1 MRGQGVK
8 CFQLSVMVIFT
19 TMFPWFV
26 SAEHTEHVVV
36 TRDDIN
42 HPRPIIA
49 LVLAGGGAKGAAH
62 MGVLKALEEM
72 KIPVDIVLGTSMG
85 AYVAGLYA
93 TGMDAEEIESVIYSV
108 NWQSGYR
115 DRVSRSQRRVRDK
128 EYEDRYQLTTDL
140 GFGWDG
146 IRAPRGVVQGQS
158 MLRILRET
166 SGNLAKLDSFDDLV
180 IPYRA
185 VATDIIEMQPVVL
198 DKGYLVDAMMAS
210 MSVPGALPPY
220 DIDGRWLV
228 DGGVTNNMPVDI
240 AKQMGADVVIAVDI
254 SSDYKQQ
261 DSFSSFLSAANQL
274 SNYLVRRTT
283 ERQVSHLSEQDIL
296 LRPNVGLMETT
307 DFYKMPDAF
316 IEGYQTALEHQP
328 QLQVLALS
336 SAQYQNYIDGKAE
349 RRRQLQYGD
358 MLTVDDIAIRNHSH
372 YSDLLLKNRL
382 NLAQNTTLSTEEIE
396 ASVDRLYALDRF
408 KLVRYQYEQVEQENH
423 LLIDVYEKGWGPNY
437 LNFRFFL
444 EDDFST
450 TSQYSLGA
458 SLNFTDLGSHGAEL
472 ALNMDLGTDKQ
483 LEAELYSPLFS
494 SQKTFASFTAR
505 YRDDNRQ
512 VPFDDLFENTGLSA
526 TRNYV
531 PITYRTLTGEAA
543 LGYQQ
548 TLWRQLRV
556 GARYVD
562 GQVQPSTVPDYGNGT
577 FTRQGVFINYRID
590 SLDNFSLPREG
601 NYIDL
606 EYFISHDD
614 VNDLVEQANSS
625 SDTVY
630 DISAKLMSAKSV
642 GRHTLVAN
650 LDYGE
655 VRSKNS
661 ITPVEPKTI
670 GGFLNLSGI
679 PRKSLLGQ
687 NKIFT
692 SLVYR
697 YRWFDNDFG
706 LFNAPFYLGAS
717 IEYGGV
723 WSDPDLKIDTA
734 PKYVAGSIFAG
745 IDSPIGPVMFG
756 YGRTEQNYD
765 SFYLIIGTTF

>member
-8 CFQLSVMVIFT
+8 RFQLSVMVIFA

-382 NLAQNTTLSTEEIE
+382 NLARNTTLSTEEIE

-512 VPFDDLFENTGLSA
+512 IPFDDLFENTGLSA
-526 TRNYV
+526 TRNYI

-650 LDYGE
+650 LEYGE

>member
-1 MRGQGVK
+1 
-8 CFQLSVMVIFT
+8 
-19 TMFPWFV
+19 MFPWFV

-382 NLAQNTTLSTEEIE
+382 NLARNTTLSTEEIE

-512 VPFDDLFENTGLSA
+512 IPFDDLFENTGLSA
-526 TRNYV
+526 TRNYI

>member
-1 MRGQGVK
+1 
-8 CFQLSVMVIFT
+8 
-19 TMFPWFV
+19 
-26 SAEHTEHVVV
+26 
-36 TRDDIN
+36 
-42 HPRPIIA
+42 
-49 LVLAGGGAKGAAH
+49 

-146 IRAPRGVVQGQS
+146 VRAPRGVVQGQS
-158 MLRILRET
+158 MLRILRKT

-349 RRRQLQYGD
+349 RRRQLHYGD

-512 VPFDDLFENTGLSA
+512 IPFDDLFENTGLSA
-526 TRNYV
+526 TRNYI

>member
-1 MRGQGVK
+1 MR
-8 CFQLSVMVIFT
+8 CWPLSIIVIIMTLSFT
-19 TMFPWFV
+19 SV
-26 SAEHTEHVVV
+26 SAASKQ
-36 TRDDIN
+36 DD
-42 HPRPIIA
+42 PPSRPIIA

-62 MGVLKALEEM
+62 IGVLKALEEM
-72 KIPVDIVLGTSMG
+72 HIPVDMVVGTSMG

-93 TGMDAEEIESVIYSV
+93 TGMSAEEIESIIYSV

-146 IRAPRGVVQGQS
+146 LRAPRGVVQGQS

-166 SGNLAKLDSFDDLV
+166 SGNVVKLDSFDQLA

-185 VATDIIEMQPVVL
+185 VATDIIDMQPVIL
-198 DKGYLVDAMMAS
+198 DQGYLVDAMMAS

-228 DGGVTNNMPVDI
+228 DGGVTNNMPVDV
-240 AKQMGADVVIAVDI
+240 AKAMGADVVIAVDI

-261 DSFSSFLSAANQL
+261 ETFSSFLSAANQL

-283 ERQVSHLSEQDIL
+283 EYQASYLTEQDIL

-307 DFYKMPDAF
+307 EFHKMADAF
-316 IEGYQTALEHQP
+316 VEGYQTALSQQA
-328 QLQVLALS
+328 QLSQLAVT
-336 SAQYQNYIDGKAE
+336 SAQYQAYIDDKTQ
-349 RRRQLQYGD
+349 RRHRLQYGD
-358 MLTVDDIAIRNHSH
+358 QQVVDNIILRNHSH
-372 YSDLLLKNRL
+372 YSDVLLKNRL
-382 NLAQNTTLSTEEIE
+382 NLAQETRLSTEEIE
-396 ASVDRLYALDRF
+396 ASIDRLYALDRF
-408 KLVRYQYEQVEQENH
+408 KLVRYQFEQQNEQHN
-423 LLIDVYEKGWGPNY
+423 LLVDVYQKGWGPNY

-458 SLNFTDLGSHGAEL
+458 SLNFTDLGSQGAEFS
-472 ALNMDLGTDKQ
+472 LNMDLGTDKQ
-483 LEAELYSPLFS
+483 FEGELYSPLFS
-494 SQKTFASFTAR
+494 SQKLFNTLTLR
-505 YRDDNRQ
+505 YRDDSRQ
-512 VPFDDLFENTGLSA
+512 IPYEDLFENTGLSA
-526 TRNYV
+526 TRNYL
-531 PITYRTLTGEAA
+531 PIQYRTLTGEGT

-548 TLWRQLRV
+548 TLWREFRI
-556 GARYVD
+556 GARYID
-562 GQVQPSTVPDYGNGT
+562 GQVQMTTLPDLGNAS
-577 FTRQGVFINYRID
+577 FIRQGVFVNYRID

-601 NYIDL
+601 NYVAL
-606 EYFISHDD
+606 EYFISHDKVDD
-614 VNDLVEQANSS
+614 VSYQAQGRN

-630 DISAKLMSAKSV
+630 DFSAKLMSARSF
-642 GRHTLVAN
+642 GRHSIVAN

-655 VRSKNS
+655 VRSKKS
-661 ITPVEPKTI
+661 ITPVEPKTL

-679 PRKSLLGQ
+679 PRNSLLGQ
-687 NKIFT
+687 NKAFT

-723 WSDPDLKIDTA
+723 WSDPDLNVRSA
-734 PKYVAGSIFAG
+734 PKYVAGSLFAG
-745 IDSPIGPVMFG
+745 IDSPIGPIMFG
-756 YGRTEQNYD
+756 YGRTEQSFD
-765 SFYLIIGTTF
+765 SIYLILGTTF

>member
-1 MRGQGVK
+1 MKR
-8 CFQLSVMVIFT
+8 FQLSVMVIFA

-349 RRRQLQYGD
+349 RRRQLHYGD

-396 ASVDRLYALDRF
+396 DSVDRLYALDRF

-512 VPFDDLFENTGLSA
+512 IPFDDLFENTGLSA
-526 TRNYV
+526 TRNYI

>member
-1 MRGQGVK
+1 MKRL
-8 CFQLSVMVIFT
+8 QLGIIVIVA
-19 TMFPWFV
+19 TMFAWFV
-26 SAEHTEHVVV
+26 SAESAVV
-36 TRDDIN
+36 TGDDIN

-93 TGMDAEEIESVIYSV
+93 TGMDAEEIEGVIYSV

-146 IRAPRGVVQGQS
+146 LRAPRGVVQGQS

-166 SGNLAKLDSFDDLV
+166 SGNIAKLDSFDDLV

-185 VATDIIEMQPVVL
+185 VATDIIEMKPVVL

-283 ERQVSHLSEQDIL
+283 ERQASQLSEQDIL

-307 DFYKMPDAF
+307 EFHKMPDAF
-316 IEGYQTALEHQP
+316 IEGYQTALEHQQ

-336 SAQYQNYIDGKAE
+336 SAQYQNYVDGKAE
-349 RRRQLQYGD
+349 RRRKLHYGD
-358 MLTVDDIAIRNHSH
+358 QLTVDNIAIRNHSH

-382 NLAQNTTLSTEEIE
+382 NLAQNTTLSTKEIE

-408 KLVRYQYEQVEQENH
+408 KLVRYQYEQVDQDNH
-423 LLIDVYEKGWGPNY
+423 LLIDVHEKGWGPNY

-512 VPFDDLFENTGLSA
+512 IPFEDLFENTGLSA

-531 PITYRTLTGEAA
+531 PISYRTLTGEAA
-543 LGYQQ
+543 LSYQQ
-548 TLWRQLRV
+548 ALWRQLRV

-562 GQVQPSTVPDYGNGT
+562 GQVQPSTVPDYGNAT
-577 FTRQGVFINYRID
+577 FTRQGIFVNYRID

-601 NYIDL
+601 DYIVL

-630 DISAKLMSAKSV
+630 DISVKLMSAKSV

-679 PRKSLLGQ
+679 PRESLLGQ

-734 PKYVAGSIFAG
+734 PKYVAGSVFAG

>member
-1 MRGQGVK
+1 MKR
-8 CFQLSVMVIFT
+8 FQLSVMVIFA

-26 SAEHTEHVVV
+26 SAEHTEHVVA

-93 TGMDAEEIESVIYSV
+93 TGMDAEEIESVMYSV

-336 SAQYQNYIDGKAE
+336 SAQYQNYIDGKTE

-512 VPFDDLFENTGLSA
+512 IPFDDLFENTGLSA

-562 GQVQPSTVPDYGNGT
+562 GQVKPSTAPDYGSAT

>member
-1 MRGQGVK
+1 MKR
-8 CFQLSVMVIFT
+8 FQLSVMVIFA

-512 VPFDDLFENTGLSA
+512 IPFDDLFENTGLSA
-526 TRNYV
+526 TRNYI

>member
-1 MRGQGVK
+1 MKR
-8 CFQLSVMVIFT
+8 FQLSVMVIFAS
-19 TMFPWFV
+19 MFPWFV

-36 TRDDIN
+36 TGDDIN

-72 KIPVDIVLGTSMG
+72 KIPVDIIIGTSMG

-146 IRAPRGVVQGQS
+146 LRAPHGVVQGQS

-185 VATDIIEMQPVVL
+185 VATDIIEMQPVVV

-261 DSFSSFLSAANQL
+261 DTFSSFLSAANQL

-283 ERQVSHLSEQDIL
+283 EQQASHLSEKDIL
-296 LRPNVGLMETT
+296 LSPNVGLMETT
-307 DFYKMPDAF
+307 EFHKMPDAF
-316 IEGYQTALEHQP
+316 IEGYQTALGHQQ

-336 SAQYQNYIDGKAE
+336 GAQYQNYIDGKAE
-349 RRRQLQYGD
+349 RRRHLQYGD

-382 NLAQNTTLSTEEIE
+382 NLAQDTTLSTEEIE

-408 KLVRYQYEQVEQENH
+408 KLVRYQYDQVDQQNH

-512 VPFDDLFENTGLSA
+512 VPYDDLFENTGLSA
-526 TRNYV
+526 TRNYI
-531 PITYRTLTGEAA
+531 PITYRTLTGEVA

-548 TLWRQLRV
+548 TLWRELRV
-556 GARYVD
+556 GARYID
-562 GQVQPSTVPDYGNGT
+562 GQVQPSTIPDYGNAT

-734 PKYVAGSIFAG
+734 PKYVAGSVFAG

>member
-1 MRGQGVK
+1 MKRL
-8 CFQLSVMVIFT
+8 QLGIIVIVA
-19 TMFPWFV
+19 TMFAWFV
-26 SAEHTEHVVV
+26 SAESAVV
-36 TRDDIN
+36 TGDDIN

-93 TGMDAEEIESVIYSV
+93 TGMDAEEIEGVIYSV

-146 IRAPRGVVQGQS
+146 LRAPRGVVQGQS

-166 SGNLAKLDSFDDLV
+166 SGNIAKLDSFDDLV

-185 VATDIIEMQPVVL
+185 VATDIIEMKPVVL

-283 ERQVSHLSEQDIL
+283 ERQASQLSEQDIL

-307 DFYKMPDAF
+307 EFHKMPDAF
-316 IEGYQTALEHQP
+316 IEGYQTALEHQQ

-336 SAQYQNYIDGKAE
+336 SVQYQNYVDGKAE
-349 RRRQLQYGD
+349 RRRKLHYGD
-358 MLTVDDIAIRNHSH
+358 QLTVDNIAIRNHSH

-382 NLAQNTTLSTEEIE
+382 NLAQNTTLSTKEIE

-408 KLVRYQYEQVEQENH
+408 KLVRYQYEQVDQDNH
-423 LLIDVYEKGWGPNY
+423 LLIDVHEKGWGPNY

-512 VPFDDLFENTGLSA
+512 IPFEDLFENTGLSA

-531 PITYRTLTGEAA
+531 PISYRTLTGEAA
-543 LGYQQ
+543 LSYQQ
-548 TLWRQLRV
+548 ALWRQLRV

-562 GQVQPSTVPDYGNGT
+562 GQVQPSTVPDYGNAT
-577 FTRQGVFINYRID
+577 FTRQGIFVNYRID

-601 NYIDL
+601 DYIVL

-630 DISAKLMSAKSV
+630 DISVKLMSAKSV

-679 PRKSLLGQ
+679 PRESLLGQ

-734 PKYVAGSIFAG
+734 PKYVAGSVFAG

>member
-1 MRGQGVK
+1 MKR
-8 CFQLSVMVIFT
+8 FQLSVMVIFA

-382 NLAQNTTLSTEEIE
+382 NLARNTTLSTEEIE

-512 VPFDDLFENTGLSA
+512 IPFDDLFENTGLSA
-526 TRNYV
+526 TRNYI

>member
-1 MRGQGVK
+1 MK

>member
-1 MRGQGVK
+1 MK

-396 ASVDRLYALDRF
+396 ASVDRLYVLDRF

-512 VPFDDLFENTGLSA
+512 IPFDDLFENTGLSA
-526 TRNYV
+526 TRNYI

>member
-1 MRGQGVK
+1 
-8 CFQLSVMVIFT
+8 
-19 TMFPWFV
+19 MFPWFV

-382 NLAQNTTLSTEEIE
+382 NLARNTTLSTEEIE

-512 VPFDDLFENTGLSA
+512 IPFDDLFENTGLSA
-526 TRNYV
+526 TRNYI

-650 LDYGE
+650 LEYGE

>member
-8 CFQLSVMVIFT
+8 RFQLSVMVIFA

-349 RRRQLQYGD
+349 RRRRLQYGD

-382 NLAQNTTLSTEEIE
+382 NLAQNTTLSTEDIE

-512 VPFDDLFENTGLSA
+512 IPFDDLFENTGLSA
-526 TRNYV
+526 TRNYI

>member
-1 MRGQGVK
+1 MKR
-8 CFQLSVMVIFT
+8 FQLSVMVIFA

-26 SAEHTEHVVV
+26 SAEHTEHVVA

-93 TGMDAEEIESVIYSV
+93 TGMDAEEIESVMYSV

-336 SAQYQNYIDGKAE
+336 SAQYQNYIDGKTE

-512 VPFDDLFENTGLSA
+512 IPFDDLFENTGLSA

-562 GQVQPSTVPDYGNGT
+562 GQVQPSTAPDYGSAT

>member
-8 CFQLSVMVIFT
+8 RFQLSVMVIFA

-349 RRRQLQYGD
+349 RRRQLHYGD

-396 ASVDRLYALDRF
+396 DSVDRLYALDRF

-512 VPFDDLFENTGLSA
+512 IPFDDLFENTGLSA
-526 TRNYV
+526 TRNYI

>member
-1 MRGQGVK
+1 MKR
-8 CFQLSVMVIFT
+8 FQLSVMVIFAS
-19 TMFPWFV
+19 MFPWFV

-36 TRDDIN
+36 TGDDIN

-72 KIPVDIVLGTSMG
+72 KIPVDIIIGTSMG

-146 IRAPRGVVQGQS
+146 LRAPHGVVQGQS

-185 VATDIIEMQPVVL
+185 VATDIIEMQPVVV

-261 DSFSSFLSAANQL
+261 DTFSSFLSAANQL

-283 ERQVSHLSEQDIL
+283 EQQASHLSEKDIL
-296 LRPNVGLMETT
+296 LSPNVGLMETT
-307 DFYKMPDAF
+307 EFHKMPDAF
-316 IEGYQTALEHQP
+316 IEGYQTALGHQQ

-336 SAQYQNYIDGKAE
+336 GAQYQDYIDGKAE
-349 RRRQLQYGD
+349 RRRKLYYGD
-358 MLTVDDIAIRNHSH
+358 QLTVDNIAIRNHSH

-382 NLAQNTTLSTEEIE
+382 NLAQDTTLSTEEIE

-408 KLVRYQYEQVEQENH
+408 KLVRYQYDQVDQQNH

-512 VPFDDLFENTGLSA
+512 VPYDDLFENTGLSA
-526 TRNYV
+526 TRNYI
-531 PITYRTLTGEAA
+531 PITYRTLTGEVA

-548 TLWRQLRV
+548 TLWRELRV
-556 GARYVD
+556 GARYID
-562 GQVQPSTVPDYGNGT
+562 GQVQPSTIPDYGNAT

-734 PKYVAGSIFAG
+734 PKYVAGSVFAG

>member
-1 MRGQGVK
+1 MKR
-8 CFQLSVMVIFT
+8 FQLSVMVIFA

-382 NLAQNTTLSTEEIE
+382 NLARNTTLSTEEIE

-512 VPFDDLFENTGLSA
+512 IPFDDLFENTGLSA
-526 TRNYV
+526 TRNYI

-650 LDYGE
+650 LEYGE

>member
-1 MRGQGVK
+1 MKR
-8 CFQLSVMVIFT
+8 FQLSVMVIFA

-349 RRRQLQYGD
+349 RRRQLHYGD

-382 NLAQNTTLSTEEIE
+382 NLARNTTLSTEEIE

-512 VPFDDLFENTGLSA
+512 IPFDDLFENTGLSA
-526 TRNYV
+526 TRNYI

>member
-336 SAQYQNYIDGKAE
+336 SAQYQNYIDGKTE

-512 VPFDDLFENTGLSA
+512 IPFDDLFENTGLSA

-562 GQVQPSTVPDYGNGT
+562 GQVQPSTAPDYGSAT

>member
-8 CFQLSVMVIFT
+8 RFQLSVMVIFA

-512 VPFDDLFENTGLSA
+512 IPFDDLFENTGLSA
-526 TRNYV
+526 TRNYI

>member
-146 IRAPRGVVQGQS
+146 VRAPRGVVQGQS
-158 MLRILRET
+158 MLRILRKT

-614 VNDLVEQANSS
+614 VNDPVDQSNNS

-630 DISAKLMSAKSV
+630 DISAKLMSAKSI
-642 GRHTLVAN
+642 GRHTVVAN

>member
-1 MRGQGVK
+1 MRGGRFAIIGMISITLS
-8 CFQLSVMVIFT
+8 CFSWAQDERIQPIALSHF
-19 TMFPWFV
+19 
-26 SAEHTEHVVV
+26 
-36 TRDDIN
+36 
-42 HPRPIIA
+42 RPVIA

-62 MGVLKALEEM
+62 MGVIKALEEM
-72 KIPVDIVLGTSMG
+72 KVPVDIVLGTSMG

-108 NWQSGYR
+108 DWQLGYR

-228 DGGVTNNMPVDI
+228 DGGVTNNMPVDV
-240 AKQMGADVVIAVDI
+240 AKAMGADVVIAVDI

-261 DSFSSFLSAANQL
+261 ESFSSFLSAANQL

-283 ERQVSHLSEQDIL
+283 ERQTSHLSEQDIL
-296 LRPNVGLMETT
+296 LKPNVGLMETT
-307 DFYKMPDAF
+307 EFHKMPDAF
-316 IEGYQTALEHQP
+316 IEGYQTASAHQQ
-328 QLQVLALS
+328 QLQKLALS
-336 SAQYQNYIDGKAE
+336 SAQYQDYIDAKE
-349 RRRQLQYGD
+349 QRRRKLQYGD
-358 MLTVDDIAIRNHSH
+358 QLTVDNIAIRNHSH

-382 NLAQNTTLSTEEIE
+382 NLAQDMALSTEEIE
-396 ASVDRLYALDRF
+396 ASIDRLYALDRF
-408 KLVRYQYEQVEQENH
+408 KLVRYQYEQADEKNN

-458 SLNFTDLGSHGAEL
+458 SLNFTDLGSQGAEL
-472 ALNMDLGTDKQ
+472 ALNIDLGTDKQ

-494 SQKTFASFTAR
+494 SQKTFIAVTGR

-512 VPFDDLFENTGLSA
+512 VPYDDLFENTGLSA
-526 TRNYV
+526 TRNYI
-531 PITYRTLTGEAA
+531 PISYRTLTGEVA

-556 GARYVD
+556 GARYID
-562 GQVQPSTVPDYGNGT
+562 GKAEPSTIPDYGHAT
-577 FTRQGVFINYRID
+577 FTRQGVFVNYRID
-590 SLDNFSLPREG
+590 SLDDFSMPREG

-606 EYFISHDD
+606 EYAISHDD
-614 VNDLVEQANSS
+614 VHDLSDQTNNS

-630 DISAKLMSAKSV
+630 DISAKLMSAKSF

-679 PRKSLLGQ
+679 PRNSLIGQ
-687 NKIFT
+687 NKAYT

-706 LFNAPFYLGAS
+706 LFTSPVYLGAS
-717 IEYGGV
+717 LEYGGI
-723 WSDPDLKIDTA
+723 WSEPKVNIDNA
-734 PKYVAGSIFAG
+734 PMYVASSIFAG
-745 IDSPIGPVMFG
+745 VDSPIGPIMFG
-756 YGRTEQNYD
+756 YGRTEQNFD
-765 SFYLIIGTTF
+765 AFYLIVGSTF

>member
-1 MRGQGVK
+1 MKR
-8 CFQLSVMVIFT
+8 FQLSVMVIFA

-349 RRRQLQYGD
+349 RRRQLHYGD

-512 VPFDDLFENTGLSA
+512 IPFDDLFENTGLSA
-526 TRNYV
+526 TRNYI

>member
-8 CFQLSVMVIFT
+8 RFQLSVMVIFA

-36 TRDDIN
+36 TGDDIN

-62 MGVLKALEEM
+62 MGVLKTLEEM
-72 KIPVDIVLGTSMG
+72 KIPVDIIIGTSMG

-115 DRVSRSQRRVRDK
+115 DRVSRSERRVRDK

-146 IRAPRGVVQGQS
+146 LRAPRGVVQGQS

-283 ERQVSHLSEQDIL
+283 ERQISHLSEQDIL

-316 IEGYQTALEHQP
+316 IEGYQTALEHQQ

-336 SAQYQNYIDGKAE
+336 SAQYQDYIDGKAE
-349 RRRQLQYGD
+349 RRRHLQYGD

-408 KLVRYQYEQVEQENH
+408 KLVRYQYEQVDQENH

-494 SQKTFASFTAR
+494 SQKTFVSFTAR

-512 VPFDDLFENTGLSA
+512 LPFDDGFENTGLSV

-531 PITYRTLTGEAA
+531 PITYLTLTGEAA

-562 GQVQPSTVPDYGNGT
+562 GQVQPSTAPDYGNGT

-606 EYFISHDD
+606 EYFISHDKVKD
-614 VNDLVEQANSS
+614 FDEPVDSS

-630 DISAKLMSAKSV
+630 DISAKLMSAKSI

-723 WSDPDLKIDTA
+723 WSDPDVKIDTA
-734 PKYVAGSIFAG
+734 PKYVAGSVFAG

>member
-1 MRGQGVK
+1 MKRL
-8 CFQLSVMVIFT
+8 QLGIIVIVA
-19 TMFPWFV
+19 TMFAWFV
-26 SAEHTEHVVV
+26 SAESAVV
-36 TRDDIN
+36 TGDDIN

-93 TGMDAEEIESVIYSV
+93 TGMDAEEIEGVIYSV

-146 IRAPRGVVQGQS
+146 LRAPRGVVQGQS

-166 SGNLAKLDSFDDLV
+166 SGNIAKLDSFDDLV

-185 VATDIIEMQPVVL
+185 VATDIIEMKPVVL

-283 ERQVSHLSEQDIL
+283 ERQASQLSEQDIL

-307 DFYKMPDAF
+307 EFHKMPDAF
-316 IEGYQTALEHQP
+316 IEGYQTALEHQQ

-336 SAQYQNYIDGKAE
+336 SAQYQNYVDGKAE
-349 RRRQLQYGD
+349 RRRKLHYGD
-358 MLTVDDIAIRNHSH
+358 QLTVDNIAIRNHSH

-382 NLAQNTTLSTEEIE
+382 NLAQNTTLSTKEIE

-408 KLVRYQYEQVEQENH
+408 KLVRYQYEQVDQDNH
-423 LLIDVYEKGWGPNY
+423 LLIDVHEKGWGPNY

-512 VPFDDLFENTGLSA
+512 IPFEDLFENTGLSA

-531 PITYRTLTGEAA
+531 PISYRTLTGEAA
-543 LGYQQ
+543 LSYQQ
-548 TLWRQLRV
+548 ALWRQLRV

-562 GQVQPSTVPDYGNGT
+562 GQVQPSTVPDYGNAT
-577 FTRQGVFINYRID
+577 FTRQGIFVNYRID
-590 SLDNFSLPREG
+590 SLDNFSFPREG

-614 VNDLVEQANSS
+614 VNDLVDQSNNS

-630 DISAKLMSAKSV
+630 DISAKLMSAKSI
-642 GRHTLVAN
+642 GRHTVVAN

-734 PKYVAGSIFAG
+734 PKYVAGSVFAG

>member
-1 MRGQGVK
+1 MKR
-8 CFQLSVMVIFT
+8 FQLSVMVIFA

-349 RRRQLQYGD
+349 RRRRLQYGD

-382 NLAQNTTLSTEEIE
+382 NLAQNTTLSTEDIE

-512 VPFDDLFENTGLSA
+512 IPFDDLFENTGLSA
-526 TRNYV
+526 TRNYI

>member
-8 CFQLSVMVIFT
+8 RLQLGIIVIVA
-19 TMFPWFV
+19 TMFAWFV
-26 SAEHTEHVVV
+26 SAESAVV
-36 TRDDIN
+36 TGDDIN

-93 TGMDAEEIESVIYSV
+93 TGMDAEEIEGVIYSV

-146 IRAPRGVVQGQS
+146 LRAPRGVVQGQS

-166 SGNLAKLDSFDDLV
+166 SGNIAKLDSFDDLV

-185 VATDIIEMQPVVL
+185 VATDIIEMKPVVL

-283 ERQVSHLSEQDIL
+283 ERQASQLSEQDIL

-307 DFYKMPDAF
+307 EFHKMPDAF
-316 IEGYQTALEHQP
+316 IEGYQTALEHQQ

-336 SAQYQNYIDGKAE
+336 SAQYQNYVDGKAE
-349 RRRQLQYGD
+349 RRRKLHYGD
-358 MLTVDDIAIRNHSH
+358 QLTVDNIAIRNHSH

-382 NLAQNTTLSTEEIE
+382 NLAQNTTLSTKEIE

-408 KLVRYQYEQVEQENH
+408 KLVRYQYEQVDQDNH
-423 LLIDVYEKGWGPNY
+423 LLIDVHEKGWGPNY

-512 VPFDDLFENTGLSA
+512 IPFEDLFENTGLSA

-531 PITYRTLTGEAA
+531 PISYRTLTGEAA
-543 LGYQQ
+543 LSYQQ
-548 TLWRQLRV
+548 ALWRQLRV

-562 GQVQPSTVPDYGNGT
+562 GQVQPSTVPDYGNAT
-577 FTRQGVFINYRID
+577 FTRQGIFVNYRID

-601 NYIDL
+601 DYIVL

-630 DISAKLMSAKSV
+630 DISVKLMSAKSV

-679 PRKSLLGQ
+679 PRESLLGQ

-734 PKYVAGSIFAG
+734 PKYVAGSVFAG

>member
-1 MRGQGVK
+1 
-8 CFQLSVMVIFT
+8 
-19 TMFPWFV
+19 
-26 SAEHTEHVVV
+26 
-36 TRDDIN
+36 
-42 HPRPIIA
+42 
-49 LVLAGGGAKGAAH
+49 

-146 IRAPRGVVQGQS
+146 VRAPRGVVQGQS
-158 MLRILRET
+158 MLRILRKT

-614 VNDLVEQANSS
+614 VNDPVDQSNNS

-630 DISAKLMSAKSV
+630 DISAKLMSAKSI
-642 GRHTLVAN
+642 GRHTVVAN

>member
-1 MRGQGVK
+1 MKR
-8 CFQLSVMVIFT
+8 FQLSVMVIFA

-26 SAEHTEHVVV
+26 SAEHTEHVVA

-146 IRAPRGVVQGQS
+146 VRAPRGVVQGQS
-158 MLRILRET
+158 MLRILRKT

-349 RRRQLQYGD
+349 RRRQLHYGD

-512 VPFDDLFENTGLSA
+512 IPFDDLFENTGLSA
-526 TRNYV
+526 TRNYI

>member
-1 MRGQGVK
+1 MIGMISITLSCFSWAQGERI
-8 CFQLSVMVIFT
+8 QPIALSH
-19 TMFPWFV
+19 
-26 SAEHTEHVVV
+26 S
-36 TRDDIN
+36 
-42 HPRPIIA
+42 RPVIA

-62 MGVLKALEEM
+62 MGVIKALEEM
-72 KIPVDIVLGTSMG
+72 KVPVDIVLGTSMG

-108 NWQSGYR
+108 DWQLGYR

-228 DGGVTNNMPVDI
+228 DGGVTNNMPVDV
-240 AKQMGADVVIAVDI
+240 AKAMGADVVIAVDI

-261 DSFSSFLSAANQL
+261 ESFSSFLSAANQL

-283 ERQVSHLSEQDIL
+283 ERQTSHLSEQDIL
-296 LRPNVGLMETT
+296 LKPNVGLMETT
-307 DFYKMPDAF
+307 EFHKMPDAF
-316 IEGYQTALEHQP
+316 IEGYQTASAHQQ
-328 QLQVLALS
+328 QLQKLALS
-336 SAQYQNYIDGKAE
+336 SAQYQDYIDAKE
-349 RRRQLQYGD
+349 QRRRKLQYGD
-358 MLTVDDIAIRNHSH
+358 QLTVDNIAIRNHSH

-382 NLAQNTTLSTEEIE
+382 NLAQDMALSTEEIE
-396 ASVDRLYALDRF
+396 ASIDRLYALDRF
-408 KLVRYQYEQVEQENH
+408 KLVRYQYEQVDEKNN

-458 SLNFTDLGSHGAEL
+458 SLNFTDLGSQGAEL
-472 ALNMDLGTDKQ
+472 ALNIDLGTDKQ

-494 SQKTFASFTAR
+494 SQKTFIAVTGR

-512 VPFDDLFENTGLSA
+512 VPYDDLFENTGLSA
-526 TRNYV
+526 TRNYI
-531 PITYRTLTGEAA
+531 PISYRTLTGEVA

-556 GARYVD
+556 GARYID
-562 GQVQPSTVPDYGNGT
+562 GKAEPSTIPDYGHAT
-577 FTRQGVFINYRID
+577 FTRQGVFVNFRID
-590 SLDNFSLPREG
+590 SLDDFSMPREG

-606 EYFISHDD
+606 EYVISHDD
-614 VNDLVEQANSS
+614 VHDLIDQTNNS

-630 DISAKLMSAKSV
+630 DISAKLMSAKSF

-679 PRKSLLGQ
+679 PRNSLIGQ
-687 NKIFT
+687 NKAYT

-706 LFNAPFYLGAS
+706 LFTSPVYLGAS
-717 IEYGGV
+717 LEYGGI
-723 WSDPDLKIDTA
+723 WSEPKVNIDNA
-734 PKYVAGSIFAG
+734 PMYVASSIFAG
-745 IDSPIGPVMFG
+745 VDSPIGPIMFG
-756 YGRTEQNYD
+756 YGRTEQNFD
-765 SFYLIIGTTF
+765 AFYLIVGSTF

>member
-1 MRGQGVK
+1 
-8 CFQLSVMVIFT
+8 
-19 TMFPWFV
+19 
-26 SAEHTEHVVV
+26 
-36 TRDDIN
+36 
-42 HPRPIIA
+42 
-49 LVLAGGGAKGAAH
+49 

-512 VPFDDLFENTGLSA
+512 IPFDDLFENTGLSA
-526 TRNYV
+526 TRNYI